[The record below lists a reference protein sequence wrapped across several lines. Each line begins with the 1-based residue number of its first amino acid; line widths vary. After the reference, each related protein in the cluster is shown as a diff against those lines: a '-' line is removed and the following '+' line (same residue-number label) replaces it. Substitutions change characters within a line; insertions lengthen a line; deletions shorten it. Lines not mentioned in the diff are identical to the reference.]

1 MAHLEASKCNHR
13 TSVIYFFFYN
23 QDDNCQTVSAALRSL
38 IKQLL
43 SVPDAFQI
51 ISNKFNL
58 ETSSITDESIWAIL
72 EELLCSSIFDTI
84 YCVIDAL
91 DECQDLEARQR
102 FLALIEKFVQPPLSR
117 KGEKFATFKAFLTSR
132 PTVDLGRSLK
142 QFPSIQL
149 KASPDDLKIF
159 ISSKIQKIGLAAE
172 LELRAIDLLSSRVEQ
187 TFLWISII
195 LKKLKTMTTMLS
207 EADIEQTIRESPSDL
222 TDLYESI
229 ISQIM
234 QSDDKATQKLL
245 IWTVFGRRALTLLE
259 LEDALA
265 IQETSDSIES
275 LRKHKIHDLTESTIT
290 IAAGTILEIVD
301 SKVYLI
307 HQSAKDFLLKSEH
320 LTKVAFCKGLQPG
333 IYLAKTCMTY
343 LCFTDF
349 IEVVPCRDSVQLA
362 EKIRRHPFLHYAARN
377 WHRHIKI
384 DDKFNEFDII
394 IGRLTKP
401 GSLELGAWGKV
412 AGIPNLDTAKNAWDI
427 AIMANIPWLA
437 EFQSRGSIITEDMIE
452 KAISHSYTGYHF
464 MKSLTGKHSFHLTE
478 GAIYAAVK
486 HFDHET
492 IRQLLDKDARI
503 VITPALIEAAASNGR
518 YGRLVID
525 LLLEFQDNFMVTEEL
540 VKLAARNTTSG
551 KEIIELILHK
561 DNANISEGAIVEIAA
576 NFDTEIMGMLVNLRG
591 DMKFTQTVT
600 KAVINGGGDW
610 RKKMIF
616 MLEQSQ
622 FFQITEEFIQGIAA
636 NFDVKVMEL
645 VLEKQGQGFWI
656 TEEIIKAAAANNQNN
671 NKNEVMAL
679 LLDRRADF
687 ITFTEEIVSFI
698 AEHFS
703 VQVILSLL
711 DGRGDEITITEKIVS
726 AAAINEYNKE
736 VLVALLDER
745 GDDIIITETIMKAVL
760 EHNAHKLLFDHR
772 EINFFIHE
780 NILEAAA
787 GRSLSTMELLFDQRG
802 DEITITEGIVITA
815 IESCGGDQKVEF
827 LLNRR
832 SNEVTITEKIL
843 IATANNMYC
852 GKKAMKLLLDRRE
865 NEITITEEV
874 VKAAAT
880 NGNDP
885 VLDLLSNRITN
896 TFDWNK
902 WGKISKFYNAARY
915 GDVDRLEKLIH
926 EGINPDMKTSYG
938 RTPLYIAARYGYKGA
953 VKMLAQRADVD
964 VNSIS
969 EYGRT
974 PLFLPCSKGDGQI
987 VALLLEHGADPNVT
1001 DDNGHTAI
1009 TVARQRGHKQIA
1021 QMLAQAKQN

>member
-1 MAHLEASKCNHR
+1 M
-13 TSVIYFFFYN
+13 
-23 QDDNCQTVSAALRSL
+23 
-38 IKQLL
+38 
-43 SVPDAFQI
+43 PDAFQI
-51 ISNKFNL
+51 IFNKFNL

-72 EELLCSSIFDTI
+72 EELLCSSIFDTV

-102 FLALIEKFVQPPLSR
+102 FLALIEKLVQPPITR
-117 KGEKFATFKAFLTSR
+117 KGERLATFKTFLTSR

-149 KASPDDLKIF
+149 KASPDDLNMF
-159 ISSKIQKIGLAAE
+159 ISSKIRKIGLAAE
-172 LELRAIDLLSSRVEQ
+172 LERRAIDLLSSRVEQ

-207 EADIEQTIRESPSDL
+207 EADIEQTISESPSDL

-229 ISQIM
+229 TSQIM
-234 QSDDKATQKLL
+234 QSNDKATQKLL
-245 IWTVFGRRALTLLE
+245 IWTVFGRRALTLHE

-275 LRKHKIHDLTESTIT
+275 LRKYKIHDLTESTIT
-290 IAAGTILEIVD
+290 SAAGIILEIVD

-320 LTKVAFCKGLQPG
+320 LTNAAFCKGLQPG
-333 IYLAKTCMTY
+333 IYLAKICMTY

-349 IEVVPCRDSVQLA
+349 TEVVPCRDSVQLA

-401 GSLELGAWGKV
+401 GSLALWAWGEV

-452 KAISHSYTGYHF
+452 KAISHSYTGYYF

-478 GAIYAAVK
+478 GAIHAAVK
-486 HFDHET
+486 YFDHET
-492 IRQLLDKDARI
+492 IRQLLDKDVSI

-561 DNANISEGAIVEIAA
+561 DNANISEGVIVEIAA

-591 DMKFTQTVT
+591 DMKFTQIVT

-610 RKKMIF
+610 WKKMMF

-622 FFQITEEFIQGIAA
+622 FFQITEEFIQSIAA
-636 NFDVKVMEL
+636 NFDVKAMEL
-645 VLEKQGQGFWI
+645 VLAKQGQGFWI
-656 TEEIIKAAAANNQNN
+656 TEEIIKATAANNQNN

-687 ITFTEEIVSFI
+687 IIFTEEIVSFI

-703 VQVILSLL
+703 VQVMIVLL
-711 DGRGDEITITEKIVS
+711 EGIGDEITITEKIVS

-745 GDDIIITETIMKAVL
+745 GDDFIITETIMKAVL

-772 EINFFIHE
+772 EINFYIHE

-815 IESCGGDQKVEF
+815 IESYGGDQKVEF

-843 IATANNMYC
+843 IAAANNMYC

-902 WGKISKFYNAARY
+902 WGKISKFYNAARH
-915 GDVDRLEKLIH
+915 GDVDRLEKLID

-938 RTPLYIAARYGYKGA
+938 RTPLYIAARYGNKEA
-953 VKMLAQRADVD
+953 VKVLAQRADVD

-974 PLFLPCSKGDGQI
+974 PLFLPCSEGDGQI

-1021 QMLAQAKQN
+1021 QMLAQAKQNWN